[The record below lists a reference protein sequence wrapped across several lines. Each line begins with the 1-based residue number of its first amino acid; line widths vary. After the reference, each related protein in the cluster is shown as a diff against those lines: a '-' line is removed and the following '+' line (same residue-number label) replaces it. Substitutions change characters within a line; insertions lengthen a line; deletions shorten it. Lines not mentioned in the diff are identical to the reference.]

1 MNKLVY
7 DIGAS
12 NIKFALMTDEG
23 EILERRKMP
32 TPRTNLE
39 DYVNGLVSLAGDL
52 AAQADGAAVS
62 TNGRMYPDG
71 DTYRAYTADFLK
83 DINIK
88 AELESR
94 LHMPAAVEND
104 GVAATVG
111 EWWQGAAK
119 GCQNVL
125 GIVLGSGMGAGLIID
140 GKPVRGAKNNS
151 AMVFGMTA
159 TADLTA
165 GKYVASAVD
174 TAFPLAMYKIAMAKQ
189 MSFADLTGPKVFEM
203 AAAGDPIVGAVLES
217 YYRGVAITVYNSAAL
232 LDPDCVV
239 ITGGLAQQPL
249 LIQGIQRNLD
259 DIGRKVLTYEGID
272 LSSQGIML
280 EPEDFHVRITPGK
293 LCLDANLYG
302 ALYKLLH

>member
-12 NIKFALMTDEG
+12 NIKFALMTNEG
-23 EILERRKMP
+23 EILERRKVP
-32 TPRTNLE
+32 TPRTSLE

-52 AAQADGAAVS
+52 AEQADGAAVS

-71 DTYRAYTADFLK
+71 NTYRAYTADFLK

-88 AELESR
+88 TELESR
-94 LHMPAAVEND
+94 LHMPVAVEND

-111 EWWQGAAK
+111 EWWKGAAK

-125 GIVLGSGMGAGLIID
+125 GIVLGSGMGAGLIAD
-140 GKPVRGAKNNS
+140 GKPVRGSKNNS
-151 AMVFGMTA
+151 AMVFGMTS
-159 TADLTA
+159 TVDLTA

-189 MSFADLTGPKVFEM
+189 MNFTDLSGPEVFKM
-203 AAAGDPIVGAVLES
+203 AEAGDPVVNAVLES
-217 YYRGVAITVYNSAAL
+217 YYRGVAVTVYNSAVL

-259 DIGRKVLTYEGID
+259 DIGHKVLTYEGID

-280 EPEDFHVRITPGK
+280 EPEDFHVQITPGA

-302 ALYKLLH
+302 ALHRLLY